1 MNLIMLFVIFAK
13 FGILCFGGGYMI
25 IPLLFEEYVSNI
37 HFFTE
42 EEFGNLISISQ
53 LTPGAVSVNTATYVG
68 FLQQGY
74 LGAIFATMGLI
85 FPTLV
90 IANVALFAINK
101 FKNSCVVQGIIQGG
115 KWVAVVMLA
124 YATILF
130 MKMSV
135 IQIYEND
142 ESFSLDINYLGLFVA
157 VSAFILKL
165 KTKLSMFIILIIAI
179 SIGMLYKFIGL

>member
-1 MNLIMLFVIFAK
+1 MNLITLFVTFAK

-90 IANVALFAINK
+90 IANIALFAFNK
-101 FKNSCVVQGIIQGG
+101 FNNSCIVQGIIQGG
-115 KWVAVVMLA
+115 KWVAVVLLA
-124 YATILF
+124 YATLLF

-135 IQIYEND
+135 IQLYDNT
-142 ESFSLDINYLGLFVA
+142 ESFSFDINYLGLFVA
-157 VSAFILKL
+157 LSAFVLKL
-165 KTKLSMFIILIIAI
+165 KTKLSMFVILMIAI
-179 SIGMLYKFIGL
+179 LVGVLYKTISL